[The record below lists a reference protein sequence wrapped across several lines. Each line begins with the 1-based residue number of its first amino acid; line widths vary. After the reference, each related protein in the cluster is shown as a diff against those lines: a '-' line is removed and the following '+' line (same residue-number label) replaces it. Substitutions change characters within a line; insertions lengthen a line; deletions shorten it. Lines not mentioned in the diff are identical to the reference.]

1 MSRTTEQLD
10 YATPIVSAS
19 AGKWLVLL
27 AAFLGWMFDGLEMGI
42 FPQIARSALG
52 KLLAGAADE
61 NTIKWWHQV
70 IDACF
75 LFGAALG
82 GLVFG
87 WLGDRIGRVRAM
99 AMSIL
104 VYSGFTGLLYFVQ
117 SPQQI
122 AMLRF
127 TAAIGMGGEWALGVA
142 LVMEIWDEKHRPI
155 LAGLIGA
162 AANVGIV
169 IVGVI
174 GALIPVGGNNWRGF
188 APIWGGTGV
197 DWLSGCGFV
206 RRSPNREAA

>member
-1 MSRTTEQLD
+1 MVRASVEWLPLEIAPDHSRRAGT
-10 YATPIVSAS
+10 
-19 AGKWLVLL
+19 GKWSVLV

-42 FPQIARSALG
+42 CPQIARSALG

-82 GLVFG
+82 GLIFG

-99 AMSIL
+99 AFSIL

-122 AMLRF
+122 AMLRII
-127 TAAIGMGGEWALGVA
+127 AAL
-142 LVMEIWDEKHRPI
+142 
-155 LAGLIGA
+155 
-162 AANVGIV
+162 
-169 IVGVI
+169 
-174 GALIPVGGNNWRGF
+174 
-188 APIWGGTGV
+188 
-197 DWLSGCGFV
+197 
-206 RRSPNREAA
+206 